1 MLLDTSYLYVNAGMT
16 NFDTAMLWSVQDR
29 KSEVCELSFVT
40 ASLLLSTAVDAVR
53 LIDTKADPLI
63 IDLFNF

>member
-1 MLLDTSYLYVNAGMT
+1 MVLDMPYLYANAGMT
-16 NFDTAMLWSVQDR
+16 NLDTVMMWSVQGR
-29 KSEVCELSFVT
+29 KCEVCELSFVT
-40 ASLLLSTAVDAVR
+40 ASLLLSTAVDTVR